1 MAPGK
6 SQNLRSCYALAG
18 TYCLNMAISEKF
30 SSKSGYF
37 GGLFFPEK
45 WENLEWLYL
54 YIHTQN
60 LGRMQRYKMKWP
72 DSTQVDY

>member
-1 MAPGK
+1 
-6 SQNLRSCYALAG
+6 
-18 TYCLNMAISEKF
+18 MAISENL

-54 YIHTQN
+54 YTYPKPGEDAKIQN
-60 LGRMQRYKMKWP
+60 EMTIT
-72 DSTQVDY
+72 S